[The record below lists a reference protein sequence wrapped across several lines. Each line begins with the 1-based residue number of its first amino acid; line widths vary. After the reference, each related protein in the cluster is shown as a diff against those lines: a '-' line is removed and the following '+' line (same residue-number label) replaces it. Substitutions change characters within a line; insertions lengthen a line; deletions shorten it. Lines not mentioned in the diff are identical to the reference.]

1 MVLKNITG
9 HAPAGLVKK
18 NIAAPLHLPVIR
30 HAKVSQKLDISSSAL
45 FDMCAKGLFPK
56 PFTLIPGGR
65 TVGWLEHQVDDWIL
79 ARQQTNS
86 TGAV

>member
-9 HAPAGLVKK
+9 HAPAGLIK

-65 TVGWLEHQVDDWIL
+65 AVGWLEHQVDDWIL

>member
-9 HAPAGLVKK
+9 HTPAGLIK
-18 NIAAPLHLPVIR
+18 NIAAPLHLRVVR
-30 HAKVSQKLDISSSAL
+30 HAAVCRKLDISSSAL

-65 TVGWLEHQVDDWIL
+65 AVGWLEHQVDDWIL

>member
-18 NIAAPLHLPVIR
+18 NIAAPLHLRVVR
-30 HAKVSQKLDISSSAL
+30 HVAVCQKLDISSSKL
-45 FDMCAKGLFPK
+45 LDVCAKGLFPK

-65 TVGWLEHQVDDWIL
+65 AVGWLEHQVDDWIL
-79 ARQQTNS
+79 ARQHTNS